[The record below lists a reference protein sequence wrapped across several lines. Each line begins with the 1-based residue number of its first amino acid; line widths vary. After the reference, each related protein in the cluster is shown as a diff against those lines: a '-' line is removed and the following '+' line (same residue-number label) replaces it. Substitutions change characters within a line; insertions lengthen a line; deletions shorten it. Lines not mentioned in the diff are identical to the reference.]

1 MPQPIMAP
9 PLGDRHGIRQL
20 SRWLEG
26 YHGIVAS
33 RELHQ
38 LYLIRK
44 AMVRARNYSNQGM
57 RLRSTN
63 CDRSLNR
70 FEKGS
75 FDIREPNTGSHQQ
88 SVHLVNE

>member
-1 MPQPIMAP
+1 MTA
-9 PLGDRHGIRQL
+9 PLGDRHTIRQL
-20 SRWLEG
+20 SRWLKG
-26 YHGIVAS
+26 YHGIVVS

-38 LYLIRK
+38 LYLIWK
-44 AMVRARNYSNQGM
+44 AMVRARNDSNQYGM

-63 CDRSLNR
+63 CDRSLDR

-75 FDIREPNTGSHQQ
+75 FDIREPSLSSHQQ